1 MEGIRITVL
10 KRLEVPDVAADYA
23 ADGRWE
29 KCWLEE
35 GQIFE
40 VEGGSDF
47 PKPLCSED
55 SEHAGFCSWAWRD
68 IQRDV
73 TLLRYGADAPWMRH
87 KGTMIS
93 SCTDG
98 RKPVVFLIERI
109 KDRPLDA
116 LERIGEPESPPRAE
130 QGTFPNARITCVKR
144 FANIDLIREYAT
156 GGENPERQ
164 APCSFCTEGDS
175 FVSVGMTKPEGFCS
189 WAWADIQRDVVW
201 VCLGGVQAK
210 HKTPGT
216 AIACCTDGLNPVV
229 FHIERIEEED
239 G

>member
-1 MEGIRITVL
+1 MAGIRITVL
-10 KRLEVPDVAADYA
+10 KRLEVPDVAAQYA
-23 ADGRWE
+23 ENGHWE
-29 KCWLEE
+29 KCWLKE
-35 GQIFE
+35 GQVFE
-40 VEGGSDF
+40 VDGGSDF
-47 PKPLCSED
+47 PKPSCSED

-73 TLLRYGADAPWMRH
+73 TLLRYGGDAPWMRR

-98 RKPVVFLIERI
+98 RKPVIFLI
-109 KDRPLDA
+109 
-116 LERIGEPESPPRAE
+116 ERIGEPESPPRIE
-130 QGTFPNARITCVKR
+130 QSPLPNARITCVKR
-144 FANIDLIREYAT
+144 FANNDLIREYAT

-164 APCSFCTEGDS
+164 VPCSFCKEGDTFIS
-175 FVSVGMTKPEGFCS
+175 KGMAKPEGFCS

-216 AIACCTDGLNPVV
+216 AIASCTDGLNPVV
-229 FHIERIEEED
+229 FHIERIEEES
-239 G
+239 